1 MKTAVFIGILALAAT
16 PAGAQTITI
25 TQQSCAQLTRYTPSA
40 DVEYRPGQD
49 VVNGR
54 KVVPADLNDTPPIKV
69 PENFDVT
76 ITVEIERRLGIPTI
90 PGLYKPEANI
100 GTVSYVDGRFYFN
113 GQPLQNDA
121 EATLSELC
129 QRIGRTR

>member
-1 MKTAVFIGILALAAT
+1 MKTAVFVGILALAAY

-49 VVNGR
+49 VVNGK
-54 KVVPADLNDTPPIKV
+54 KVVPADLADTPPIKV
-69 PENFDVT
+69 PENFDVF
-76 ITVEIERRLGIPTI
+76 ITVEIAKSLGIPTV
-90 PGLYKPEANI
+90 PNLYKPEAYI
-100 GTVSYVDGRFYFN
+100 GTVSYIDGRFYFN
-113 GQPLQNDA
+113 GQPLQSDA

-129 QRIGRTR
+129 QRVGRTR